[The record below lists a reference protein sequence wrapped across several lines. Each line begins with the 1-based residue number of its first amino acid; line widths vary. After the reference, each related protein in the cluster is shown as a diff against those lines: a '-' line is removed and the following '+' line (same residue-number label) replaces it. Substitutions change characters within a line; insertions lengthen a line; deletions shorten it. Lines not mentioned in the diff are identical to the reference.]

1 MKEATKLPKKRQN
14 RLTAENLA
22 QLFNRS
28 VELLNAILYC
38 LFENKK
44 TFFAN
49 GKYHPLVLKI
59 RNRKNAYFV
68 LNNKEEALEAITK
81 LYHFNYAKQIEEAS
95 SSKQCI
101 PPKTDNI
108 LQPNADEEKITL
120 FPKENKNSNFEQVGI
135 NMQKTSTNNILKK
148 PHLSIPDLKA
158 VFMINKSSFETLLQE
173 FYEKKIMFTDKNG
186 EKHSLVKKTP
196 EDSASQF
203 YLNNSK
209 NACILFSELLAQ
221 KGIMLERTGT
231 AFQIKKIL
239 KSAPFPTK
247 KMLSQMV
254 SIYLKEN

>member
-81 LYHFNYAKQIEEAS
+81 LYHFDYAKQIEEDPA
-95 SSKQCI
+95 SKQCI
-101 PPKTDNI
+101 SQKTDNI

-120 FPKENKNSNFEQVGI
+120 FPKENKNSNFEQLGI

-158 VFMINKSSFETLLQE
+158 VFMINKSSF
-173 FYEKKIMFTDKNG
+173 
-186 EKHSLVKKTP
+186 
-196 EDSASQF
+196 
-203 YLNNSK
+203 
-209 NACILFSELLAQ
+209 
-221 KGIMLERTGT
+221 
-231 AFQIKKIL
+231 
-239 KSAPFPTK
+239 
-247 KMLSQMV
+247 
-254 SIYLKEN
+254 

>member
-22 QLFNRS
+22 QMFNRS

-38 LFENKK
+38 LFEDKK
-44 TFFAN
+44 TFYAN
-49 GKYHPLVLKI
+49 GEYHPLVQKI
-59 RNRKNAYFV
+59 RNRKNTYFV
-68 LNNKEEALEAITK
+68 LNPKEEALEMVTK
-81 LYHFNYAKQIEEAS
+81 LYHFDCAKQIEEDP

-101 PPKTDNI
+101 PQTE
-108 LQPNADEEKITL
+108 ADEEKIA
-120 FPKENKNSNFEQVGI
+120 PVQKEKKNTNFEQLGI
-135 NMQKTSTNNILKK
+135 NMQKTNTNMILKK
-148 PHLSIPDLKA
+148 THLSIPDLKA
-158 VFMINKSSFETLLQE
+158 VFMINKNSFETLLQE
-173 FYEKKIMFTDKNG
+173 FYENKIMFTDKNG
-186 EKHSLVKKTP
+186 EKHPLVKKTP

-209 NACILFSELLAQ
+209 NACILFSKLLAQ

-239 KSAPFPTK
+239 NSAPFPTK

-254 SIYLKEN
+254 SIYLKED